1 MNGTVVF
8 GVALIIMALFFGG
21 QWMLGLLIGG
31 VVVAAFGAFGPSP
44 KRAATRPLSA
54 EDEPFV

>member
-8 GVALIIMALFFGG
+8 GVALIIMGLFFGG
-21 QWMLGLLIGG
+21 QWMLGLLIAG
-31 VVVAAFGAFGPSP
+31 VAVAAFGAFGPSP
-44 KRAATRPLSA
+44 KRAPARPMPA